1 LLDELESRYE
11 MMAVHALANV
21 PAISVGHPYPLEID
35 RLYRAIAP
43 ALD

>member
-1 LLDELESRYE
+1 MSTN
-11 MMAVHALANV
+11 ALANV

-43 ALD
+43 ALE